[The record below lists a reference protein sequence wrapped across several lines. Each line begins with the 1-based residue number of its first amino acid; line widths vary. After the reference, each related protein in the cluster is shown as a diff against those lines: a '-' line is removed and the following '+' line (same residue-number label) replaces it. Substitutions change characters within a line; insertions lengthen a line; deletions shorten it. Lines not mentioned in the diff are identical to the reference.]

1 MNPCSHTLRLT
12 LLALL
17 LTTLIPTIYPSNS
30 KEENTPPQKNEYPP
44 APASPPIEEDPLPD
58 SATDSTPDKE
68 QEKQNHDNPPQ
79 PPSQDSKPA
88 TTSDIVAPEDITIP
102 MQPAP
107 SPSGTFHDPSKDVVY
122 YLDLSATSS
131 PLEAPQQLTSKD
143 SASKVPDWAQYAI
156 WYQIFPERFRNGDPH
171 NDPTHDSL
179 EFPDTVPASW
189 KITPWTSQWYE
200 RDPAWETGKSIFDS
214 IFNRRYGG
222 DLQGVI
228 DKLDYL
234 ADLGINAIYFNPV
247 FYGRSLHK
255 YDGSSFHHIDP
266 YFGPDPIGDLAI
278 IEKEAEDP
286 ATWQW
291 TSADKLFL
299 KLLQEAKKRNIR
311 IIIDGVFNHSGT
323 TFFAFRDIKLNQKNS
338 PYRDWYQIQEFDDP
352 ATKRYEFRY
361 KGWWGFGTLPI
372 FRHTPDGFN
381 MHPGP
386 KNYIF
391 NITRR
396 WMDPNGDGDPSDGID
411 GWRLDVAD
419 ELPVGFWKD
428 WNEYVRKI
436 NPQAYTVAEVWK
448 DASQFI
454 INGGFSATMNYHGFS
469 VPVKG
474 YLIDRAIRPS
484 EFTKMIRDRR
494 NQHHPA
500 VAGSLQ
506 NLMDSHD
513 TDRLASMIVNS
524 KNKNYINASIFDYDE
539 SRFVSPRNNPKY
551 STRKPDDFHRTL
563 QRLVLFYQVTAV
575 GAPMIYYGTEAGM
588 WGADD
593 PCDRKPMPWPDLKMD
608 YETMDFSGKKHDP
621 EDPNFDETLHASYR
635 AALKF
640 RAQNK
645 ALSDGRQ
652 DDIYVNDA
660 DDTFAFL
667 RSNSTQKIFV
677 AFNRAEEEKLIT
689 IPLEDF
695 KTSFKSTTLLHA
707 SNFIEPP
714 LTAAIKDEALHIT
727 LPPLTAAAFE
737 LK

>member
-1 MNPCSHTLRLT
+1 MPSTFLIAPIKKNLRLSIPLLFIFFTISFISKASNNEEENAPQSEIEIT
-12 LLALL
+12 LD
-17 LTTLIPTIYPSNS
+17 PSD
-30 KEENTPPQKNEYPP
+30 KEE
-44 APASPPIEEDPLPD
+44 PLPQ
-58 SATDSTPDKE
+58 SPESTPSDTDKKE
-68 QEKQNHDNPPQ
+68 TSPTNDAKTEPPSLTQPEENHDLH
-79 PPSQDSKPA
+79 K
-88 TTSDIVAPEDITIP
+88 
-102 MQPAP
+102 QPAP
-107 SPSGTFHDPSKDVVY
+107 TPSGNYRDPSKDVVY
-122 YLDLSATSS
+122 YLDLSGTAP
-131 PLEAPQQLTSKD
+131 PLEPPKEITSQE
-143 SASKVPDWAQYAI
+143 SASNVPHWAQYAI
-156 WYQIFPERFRNGDPH
+156 WYQLFPERFRNGDPR
-171 NDPTHDSL
+171 NDPVHDSL
-179 EFPDTVPASW
+179 EFPDTVPATW
-189 KITPWTSQWYE
+189 KPTPWTNQWYE
-200 RDPAWETGKSIFDS
+200 RDPAWETGKSFFES
-214 IFNRRYGG
+214 VFNRRYGG
-222 DLQGVI
+222 DLQGVL

-266 YFGPDPIGDLAI
+266 HFGPDPIGDLAI
-278 IEKEAEDP
+278 IEKETEDP

-299 KLLQEAKKRNIR
+299 HLLQEAKKRNIR

-323 TFFAFRDIKLNQKNS
+323 QFFAFRDIKLNQQNS
-338 PYRDWYQIQEFDDP
+338 PYRHWYQIEEFDDP
-352 ATKRYEFRY
+352 RTKRYEFRY

-372 FRHTPDGFN
+372 FRHTPDGLN
-381 MHPGP
+381 MHPEP

-419 ELPVGFWKD
+419 EIPIGFWKD
-428 WNEYVRKI
+428 WNAHVRKI

-448 DASQFI
+448 DASRFI
-454 INGGFSATMNYHGFS
+454 IEGGFSASMNYHGFA

-474 YLIDRAIRPS
+474 YLIDRSIRPS

-494 NQHHPA
+494 NAHHPA
-500 VAGSLQ
+500 VAHAMQ

-524 KNKNYINASIFDYDE
+524 QNKNYINAAIFDYDE
-539 SRFVSPRNNPKY
+539 SRFVSPRQNPKY
-551 STRKPDDFHRTL
+551 STRKPTPHHRTL
-563 QRLVLFYQVTAV
+563 QRLVLFYQATAL

-593 PCDRKPMPWPDLKMD
+593 PCDRKPMPWPDL
-608 YETMDFSGKKHDP
+608 TMDMETLDPKGQRHDP
-621 EDPNFDETLHASYR
+621 DDPNFDKEIHASYR
-635 AALKF
+635 AALQF

-645 ALSDGRQ
+645 VLSDGRQ
-652 DDIYVNDA
+652 DDLYVNDA

-667 RSNSTQKIFV
+667 RANADQKILV
-677 AFNRAEEEKLIT
+677 AFNRSEEEKYIS

-695 KTSFKSTTLLHA
+695 KIAFKTATQSFA
-707 SNFIEPP
+707 SNFLQSP
-714 LTAAIKDEALHIT
+714 LAPEIKDGALHIT
-727 LPPLTAAAFE
+727 LPPLTGAAFE